1 MDLTPYVDHLRREL
15 AVSAEAGG
23 DEARAL
29 AERLSAPLESA
40 ARLTLLNVLSAAM
53 GEVTRELAPGSV
65 DVRLRGLDP
74 EFVVTPP
81 PAPAPEPVREAR
93 EAVAAPAAAAPSAA
107 EADDGTMVRINLRL
121 PAHLKGRAESAAAAE
136 GLSVNAWLV
145 RAVSVS
151 LDGGGRAGAPG
162 RGKDAG
168 GRGGF
173 TGWVR

>member
-81 PAPAPEPVREAR
+81 PAPEPVREAQ
-93 EAVAAPAAAAPSAA
+93 EAVAASAVPSAA

-162 RGKDAG
+162 RGKDVG